1 MVNRPAQVAQGPVER
16 ATPLREK
23 AAGGD
28 RIGIVPILWN
38 NADLPDL
45 APPVPALTVLDE
57 IARLGYS
64 GTQLGIGFPRGRAL
78 AAELASRGLRLA
90 EVYVALPGD
99 ASGPAPAAAEVARAG
114 LEELN
119 AAGGD
124 VLVVALALSPER
136 DEWVGRAQR
145 APGLTDEGWRSLSAL
160 LHDLGAEASERGH
173 RIAFHNH
180 AATYVETPEEVD
192 RLCQA
197 TSPERVGLCLD
208 VGHATVGGGDAVAM
222 IRQHGER
229 ITHVHLKDVDAGPLE
244 ELRSGHLTGFEPAL
258 RRRVFA
264 PLGSGV
270 LDLPAVLDA
279 LSELGYGGWMM
290 VEQDTS
296 WEPPSEA
303 AAIGRSVLVAMLRWR
318 AGTPGGRA

>member
-1 MVNRPAQVAQGPVER
+1 MVSRPAQVAQGPVER

-114 LEELN
+114 IEELESFWRADRAFN
-119 AAGGD
+119 PNMSD
-124 VLVVALALSPER
+124 SER
-136 DEWVGRAQR
+136 QQLFD
-145 APGLTDEGWRSLSAL
+145 GWRA
-160 LHDLGAEASERGH
+160 
-173 RIAFHNH
+173 
-180 AATYVETPEEVD
+180 
-192 RLCQA
+192 
-197 TSPERVGLCLD
+197 
-208 VGHATVGGGDAVAM
+208 AVA
-222 IRQHGER
+222 
-229 ITHVHLKDVDAGPLE
+229 
-244 ELRSGHLTGFEPAL
+244 
-258 RRRVFA
+258 
-264 PLGSGV
+264 
-270 LDLPAVLDA
+270 
-279 LSELGYGGWMM
+279 
-290 VEQDTS
+290 
-296 WEPPSEA
+296 
-303 AAIGRSVLVAMLRWR
+303 R
-318 AGTPGGRA
+318 ARL

>member
-1 MVNRPAQVAQGPVER
+1 MSRPAQVAQRPAER
-16 ATPLREK
+16 VMPARVQPSSTE
-23 AAGGD
+23 

-45 APPVPALTVLDE
+45 AAPIPAETVLDE

-90 EVYVALPGD
+90 EVYAALPCD
-99 ASGPAPAAAEVARAG
+99 ALGPAPAAAEVARAA
-114 LEELN
+114 LDELD

-136 DEWVGRAQR
+136 DKWVGRAQR
-145 APGLTDEGWRSLSAL
+145 APGLTTGGWRNLGAL
-160 LHDLGAEASERGH
+160 LDDLGAEASQRGH
-173 RIAFHNH
+173 AVAFHNH
-180 AATYVETPEEVD
+180 AATYVETPAEVD

-197 TSPERVGLCLD
+197 TSTERVGLCLD
-208 VGHATVGGGDAVAM
+208 VGHATIGGGDPAAM
-222 IRQHGER
+222 IRRHAER
-229 ITHVHLKDVDAGPLE
+229 IAHVHLKDVDAGPLE
-244 ELRSGHLTGFEPAL
+244 ELRRGRTTGFEAAL
-258 RRRVFA
+258 RARIFA

-279 LSELGYGGWMM
+279 LADADYRGWLM

-303 AAIGRSVLVAMLRWR
+303 AAIGRSVLAATLRWR
-318 AGTPGGRA
+318 AGASRGGA